1 MRGAEYYSETIA
13 QPLMIITQN
22 PRPKK
27 ERIEKLLNIHVIQN
41 KFKEWVENSKT
52 WWLAVGGL
60 VWIIIGAILI
70 GRDWEDIK
78 NGQFFNTEEE

>member
-1 MRGAEYYSETIA
+1 VRGAEYYSETIA

-52 WWLAVGGL
+52 WWLGAGKISTIFDHFKGISL
-60 VWIIIGAILI
+60 NIIRSSG
-70 GRDWEDIK
+70 
-78 NGQFFNTEEE
+78 